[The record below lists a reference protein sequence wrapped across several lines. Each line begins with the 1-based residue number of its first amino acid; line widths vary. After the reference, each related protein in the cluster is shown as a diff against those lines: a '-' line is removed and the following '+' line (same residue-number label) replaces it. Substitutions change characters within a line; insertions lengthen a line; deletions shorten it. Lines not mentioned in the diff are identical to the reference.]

1 MLVSIQTC
9 IIELV
14 GYLRKLKKQ
23 LRLKNG
29 SSILEIDEVHFI
41 TDKTIGAYD
50 NHQYQYNIK
59 SLIK

>member
-1 MLVSIQTC
+1 V
-9 IIELV
+9 
-14 GYLRKLKKQ
+14 KLKKQ

-59 SLIK
+59 SFDKIVEFNGIM